1 MKKIREFIL
10 REVADEY
17 ILIPTGHTTEEFNGI
32 ITLTE
37 TAAFIY
43 NHIEEVNSFEEL
55 IQLIL
60 KEYNIDE
67 ETAVKDAVVFI
78 NHLLQTGLITLS
90 DPEKKLVKYNEKVK
104 KFLTFSFKNVV
115 LFEKYVMLLLNI
127 HTYIMVYFVM
137 CSGIVDSYNMSHNS

>member
-1 MKKIREFIL
+1 MKKIKEFIL

-67 ETAVKDAVVFI
+67 EIAVKDAVVFI

-90 DPEKKLVKYNEKVK
+90 DPEKNW
-104 KFLTFSFKNVV
+104 
-115 LFEKYVMLLLNI
+115 
-127 HTYIMVYFVM
+127 
-137 CSGIVDSYNMSHNS
+137 

>member
-37 TAAFIY
+37 TAAF
-43 NHIEEVNSFEEL
+43 NPQVNQIKAFE
-55 IQLIL
+55 

-90 DPEKKLVKYNEKVK
+90 DPEKNW
-104 KFLTFSFKNVV
+104 
-115 LFEKYVMLLLNI
+115 
-127 HTYIMVYFVM
+127 
-137 CSGIVDSYNMSHNS
+137 